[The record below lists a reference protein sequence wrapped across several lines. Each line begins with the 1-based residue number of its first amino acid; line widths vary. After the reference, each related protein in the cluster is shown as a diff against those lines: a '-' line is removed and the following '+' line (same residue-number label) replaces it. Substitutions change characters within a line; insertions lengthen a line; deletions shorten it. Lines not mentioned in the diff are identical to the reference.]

1 MFLPLLA
8 AGCLPSP
15 APAERAARTYPPTF
29 TYPSTIV
36 SGDFERSVDVAGGQR
51 TYLLHVP
58 PGLMGRTAVPVVFVF
73 HGFTMN
79 PKLQLALSDFNPL
92 ADTDRFLVVYPAG
105 TGPAQALSWNA
116 GTCCGAASAGNVDEP
131 GFVRAIL
138 ADLGKTLPLDGR
150 RIYAAGF
157 SNGAFLAYR
166 LACEMSETFAAIAP
180 LAGDVT
186 SLPCAPAERVSVVH
200 FHGMADPSIP
210 YADDDLGDAWTSRWS
225 VLGSVAFW
233 AAFDGCSAEPQV
245 EQDGVAAHSMYTGC
259 GDGTGV
265 ELYVLKG
272 VGHAWPPAEVFP
284 ATRTIWNFF
293 AAHPKPEKEQPA

>member
-1 MFLPLLA
+1 MWLPLLA

-15 APAERAARTYPPTF
+15 VPAGRTAQTYPPTF

-92 ADTDRFLVVYPAG
+92 ADADRFLAVYPTG

-116 GTCCGAASAGNVDEP
+116 DTCCGAAAAADVDEP

-138 ADLGKTLPLDGR
+138 ADLEKNVPLDGR

-180 LAGDVT
+180 LVGNITD
-186 SLPCAPAERVSVVH
+186 LPCEPAEPVSVIH
-200 FHGMADPSIP
+200 FHGISDHSIP
-210 YADDDLGDAWTSRWS
+210 FSDSDIGGTWTSRWS
-225 VLGSVAFW
+225 VLRGIAFW
-233 AAFDGCSAEPQV
+233 ASFDGCSDSPIV
-245 EQDGVAAHSMYTGC
+245 EQDGVAAHTVYSGC
-259 GDGTGV
+259 RDGTGV
-265 ELYVLKG
+265 ELYALKG
-272 VGHAWPPAEVFP
+272 IGHAWPPPAVFP
-284 ATRTIWNFF
+284 ATQTVWDFF
-293 AAHPKPEKEQPA
+293 AAHPKNGGEPDA